1 MRQIVKCLNCKIVWV
16 RVTMYGCTAE
26 FTEDLTYNCPN
37 CHSNWYEPIE
47 PEKEG

>member
-1 MRQIVKCLNCKIVWV
+1 MRQVVKCLNCQIVWV
-16 RVTMYGCTAE
+16 RVTMFGCTTE
-26 FTEDLTYNCPN
+26 LTEDLTYNCPN